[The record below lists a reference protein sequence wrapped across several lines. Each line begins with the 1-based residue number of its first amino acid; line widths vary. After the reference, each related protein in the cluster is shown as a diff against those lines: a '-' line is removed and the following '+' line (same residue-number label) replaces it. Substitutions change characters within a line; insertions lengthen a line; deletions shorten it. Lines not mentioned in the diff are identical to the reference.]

1 MQRFEGAA
9 MKRLLTLLTAAMA
22 SLSAHADGTV
32 EVSFV
37 KPEQFAD
44 VRSTYQRVDDGFLKA
59 LATHFQSAAAPHV
72 PDGQT
77 LRIEV
82 LDVDLAG
89 EIRPRFAASYD
100 VRVVGLGADWPR
112 LKFRYSMSSA
122 SGAAELAEVQLSDMA
137 YNFRS
142 TGRYSKETLSYERR
156 MIDEWVG
163 KTFAAK

>member
-1 MQRFEGAA
+1 
-9 MKRLLTLLTAAMA
+9 MKRLLTVLTVAMTAVSAQAA
-22 SLSAHADGTV
+22 GTV

-44 VRSTYQRVDDGFLKA
+44 VRSTYQRVDDGLLKA
-59 LATHFQSAAAPHV
+59 LAAHFQAALVPHV

-77 LRIEV
+77 LRIDV

-100 VRVVGLGADWPR
+100 VRVVGMGADWPH

-122 SGAAELAEVQLSDMA
+122 SGAAELAEVQLSDLA

-142 TGRYSKETLSYERR
+142 VARYNDGPLHYERR

-163 KTFAAK
+163 KTFAGK